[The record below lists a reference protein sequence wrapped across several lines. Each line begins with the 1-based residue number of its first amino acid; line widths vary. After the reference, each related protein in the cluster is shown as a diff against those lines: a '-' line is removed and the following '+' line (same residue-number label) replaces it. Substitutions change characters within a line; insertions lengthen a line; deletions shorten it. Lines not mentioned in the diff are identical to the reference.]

1 MASAVP
7 EGLRKV
13 MQKPLVR
20 VRLVNRRSY
29 VASGHPHLKLIIMLP
44 TPTTA
49 PHTLQT
55 VDMTAEQSVEAVE
68 IVTMAVDKYSSTA
81 NYEVSN
87 KSCLVL
93 LCEFR

>member
-29 VASGHPHLKLIIMLP
+29 VASAHPNLKLIMLP

-49 PHTLQT
+49 PHTP
-55 VDMTAEQSVEAVE
+55 D
-68 IVTMAVDKYSSTA
+68 
-81 NYEVSN
+81 
-87 KSCLVL
+87 C
-93 LCEFR
+93 

>member
-29 VASGHPHLKLIIMLP
+29 AASGHPNLKLIMLP
-44 TPTTA
+44 TTHHCPT
-49 PHTLQT
+49 H
-55 VDMTAEQSVEAVE
+55 SR
-68 IVTMAVDKYSSTA
+68 
-81 NYEVSN
+81 
-87 KSCLVL
+87 L
-93 LCEFR
+93 LT